1 MACFTVPL
9 ATAVVAS
16 AAKTALP
23 ASAQKNPFVAKLG
36 WLGKMM
42 FGGSF
47 LLAIEHVYHGEITW
61 HPPFL
66 TAVAEGSE
74 ATSEMLHEM
83 ATRGVA
89 MAVVLGV
96 VWVAMVAI
104 STLVER
110 AGRSQ
115 LAGVEG

>member
-47 LLAIEHVYHGEITW
+47 LLAIEHVYHGEIIFT
-61 HPPFL
+61 PPFL
-66 TAVAEGSE
+66 TAVKDGNTAD
-74 ATSEMLHEM
+74 MLHEM

-89 MAVVLGV
+89 MTVLLLV
-96 VWVAMVAI
+96 VWAAMVAV
-104 STLVER
+104 STWMER
-110 AGRSQ
+110 SPSSG
-115 LAGVEG
+115 LAAQGV

>member
-9 ATAVVAS
+9 TAAVAATA
-16 AAKTALP
+16 AKSALP
-23 ASAQKNPFVAKLG
+23 KSAHSNPFVAKIG

-66 TAVAEGSE
+66 TAVAEGAE
-74 ATSEMLHEM
+74 ATADMLHEM

-89 MAVVLGV
+89 MTVLLLV
-96 VWVAMVAI
+96 VWAAMVAV
-104 STLVER
+104 STWMER
-110 AGRSQ
+110 SPSSG
-115 LAGVEG
+115 LAAQGV

>member
-23 ASAQKNPFVAKLG
+23 ASARKNPFVAKLG

-47 LLAIEHVYHGEITW
+47 LLAIEHVYHGEIIFT
-61 HPPFL
+61 PPFL
-66 TAVAEGSE
+66 TAVKNGETAG
-74 ATSEMLHEM
+74 MLHEM

-89 MAVVLGV
+89 MAVLLLA
-96 VWVAMVAI
+96 VWAVMVAV
-104 STLVER
+104 SALRER
-110 AGRSQ
+110 SA
-115 LAGVEG
+115 LASAVPQEA